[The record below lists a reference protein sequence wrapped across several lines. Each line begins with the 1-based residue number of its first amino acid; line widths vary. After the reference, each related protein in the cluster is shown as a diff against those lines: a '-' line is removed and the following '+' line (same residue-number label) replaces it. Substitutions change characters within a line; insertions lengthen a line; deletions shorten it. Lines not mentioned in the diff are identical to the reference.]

1 MLGAASNSHAL
12 GSLLEQYE
20 ADLDDE
26 DRQLLRAMHG

>member
-1 MLGAASNSHAL
+1 MATCGEAAIR
-12 GSLLEQYE
+12 LLEQYE